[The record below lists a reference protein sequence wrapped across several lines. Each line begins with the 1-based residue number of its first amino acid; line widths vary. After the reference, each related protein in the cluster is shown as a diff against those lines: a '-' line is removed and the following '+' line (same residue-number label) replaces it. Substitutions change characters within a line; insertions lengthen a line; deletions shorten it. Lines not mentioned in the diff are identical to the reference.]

1 MSQNNSV
8 KGFIIGFLAG
18 GTIGA
23 IVALLTTPK
32 SGKELRGEIK
42 QKSGEYL
49 DEADKYF
56 TEKKNQAG
64 KIFNEGKRKF
74 TMIVND
80 VKSKPGEILT
90 DAERVYNDTKVKTK
104 ELLNSGKEK
113 IETEAER
120 IKSSVEAGIETYKK
134 ESKNI

>member
-8 KGFIIGFLAG
+8 KGFLIGFLAG

-23 IVALLTTPK
+23 IVALLTAPK

-56 TEKKNQAG
+56 TEKKTQAG
-64 KIFNEGKRKF
+64 KMLNEGKRKF

-104 ELLNSGKEK
+104 ELLNSSKEK
-113 IETEAER
+113 IETEADR
-120 IKSSVEAGIETYKK
+120 LKSSVEAGMETYKK